1 MSMLGSPNLH
11 RGNVPL
17 AMRLRIHDL
26 RAQLAT
32 LDRYGVGGV
41 SLAIPRALRAFVRTV
56 GGAFSCGADNG
67 RNAEAV

>member
-26 RAQLAT
+26 HAQLAT

-41 SLAIPRALRAFVRTV
+41 SLAITRALRALLRTV
-56 GGAFSCGADNG
+56 GGAFSCGADPG
-67 RNAEAV
+67 RNAEAA